1 MPINRSIR
9 ELPMRPGILEAR
21 ISGKNFTRDKINEIV
36 NKMMNRYS
44 HKRFQVILPYESWK
58 PGNWFSQGM
67 SVSLF
72 TLFDHYDDSQ
82 MPDGGD
88 PETYEEFIVYISNPL
103 PPVGGC
109 TSEDNHN
116 DCLYRCLLI
125 VYGTRSRL
133 PPSIKTP
140 ELLKKNL
147 NLQRDDPIPING
159 IIIVEE
165 LAGTITI
172 NVSGDYTYKSKRKCK
187 RVINLILTNGHY
199 SIAKNPD
206 RKRLTA
212 WYSVPKVPLIYE
224 KDGVKNIVTFYD
236 GIKYWKGTVAEL
248 RKLKSNRWSGKWCFI
263 NKNKTKTLEETFI
276 QFNEECNSLLEKSK
290 KIGLPIDLKLCCG
303 SYKIAALWLFER
315 LSQGVPAN
323 EQLDPIEAQWLLNA
337 MKGGIIWANNN
348 WKGYGRQ
355 YDYTSLYPYLLTKYF
370 FPIGKGEFKTLQ
382 SIYYENRGQK
392 FIYYGLYHAEVE
404 YQEGMT
410 KLFRYNSTNI
420 YTHHDLTR
428 ATELGLNITYSKTVP
443 NALIYE
449 SKKNY
454 PGSVMFGAYV
464 EMLFNIKLEKGPA
477 GIAAK
482 RILNMLWGA
491 LCEKMKT
498 FYEIGNNT
506 KWTIDNRF
514 EVKEGESI
522 NHVIPMGK
530 DNWTVQCSRP
540 DNLFK
545 GEYPRVAPFLL
556 AIGRKMISE
565 TIQPYKD
572 CLKRVHTDGFILEET
587 IHEKL
592 IQITDN
598 AHITMGLLKFEKE
611 GICHV
616 KNANQVKWN

>member
-21 ISGKNFTRDKINEIV
+21 ISGKSFTRDKVNEIV

-44 HKRFQVILPYESWK
+44 QKRFQVILPYESWK
-58 PGNWFSQGM
+58 PVNHGM
-67 SVSLF
+67 PVSLF
-72 TLFDHYDDSQ
+72 TLSDHYDDSQ

-116 DCLYRCLLI
+116 DCLYRCLLL

-133 PPSIKTP
+133 PSSIKTP
-140 ELLKKNL
+140 ELLKQNL
-147 NLQRDDPIPING
+147 GLQRDNPVPING
-159 IIIVEE
+159 IFNVEE

-199 SIAKNPD
+199 SIAKNPN
-206 RKRLTA
+206 RKKLTA
-212 WYSVPKVPLIYE
+212 WYSVPKIPLIYE
-224 KDGVKNIVTFYD
+224 KDGVKNTVTFYD
-236 GIKYWKGTVAEL
+236 GTNYWKGTIAEL
-248 RKLKSNRWSGKWCFI
+248 RKLKSNRWSGKWCLV
-263 NKNKTKTLEETFI
+263 NKNKTQSHEETLI
-276 QFNEECNSLLEKSK
+276 QFNEECNSLLVKSK

-323 EQLDPIEAQWLLNA
+323 EPLDPIEAQWLLNA
-337 MKGGIIWANNN
+337 MKGGIIWADNN

-382 SIYYENRGQK
+382 SIYYENRGQR
-392 FIYYGLYHAEVE
+392 FIYYGLYQAEVE

-428 ATELGLNITYSKTVP
+428 ATELGLNIIHSKTVP

-464 EMLFNIKLEKGPA
+464 EMLFNIKLEGGPA

-482 RILNMLWGA
+482 RILNMLWGV
-491 LCEKMKT
+491 LCEKMKI
-498 FYEIGNNT
+498 FYEIGNDT
-506 KWTIDNRF
+506 KWTMD
-514 EVKEGESI
+514 
-522 NHVIPMGK
+522 
-530 DNWTVQCSRP
+530 TVSPLYSHPRYSHTLTLVTFYISTNF
-540 DNLFK
+540 NL
-545 GEYPRVAPFLL
+545 
-556 AIGRKMISE
+556 
-565 TIQPYKD
+565 
-572 CLKRVHTDGFILEET
+572 
-587 IHEKL
+587 
-592 IQITDN
+592 
-598 AHITMGLLKFEKE
+598 
-611 GICHV
+611 
-616 KNANQVKWN
+616 